1 MKELRKRLRITSD
14 GKVSIGSDLNG
25 EDTDAALTVQGS
37 SALTNLDQTL
47 MVRDSNTDDAIGN
60 GGFVGLA
67 GFVNNVPR
75 TLAGIRGLKSSTGS
89 SFNGDLAFYTR
100 QNANQI

>member
-1 MKELRKRLRITSD
+1 MKELLERLRITSD
-14 GKVSIGSDLNG
+14 GKVSIGSDLSG

-60 GGFVGLA
+60 GGFVA
-67 GFVNNVPR
+67 WSCW
-75 TLAGIRGLKSSTGS
+75 ICKQCS
-89 SFNGDLAFYTR
+89 
-100 QNANQI
+100 